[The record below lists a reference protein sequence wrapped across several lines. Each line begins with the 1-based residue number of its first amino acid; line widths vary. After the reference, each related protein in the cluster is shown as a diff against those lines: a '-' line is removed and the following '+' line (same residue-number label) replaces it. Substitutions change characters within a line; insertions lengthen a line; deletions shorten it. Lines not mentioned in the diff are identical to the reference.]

1 MVGLKKES
9 ITNKFMSKKVWKVN
23 KSICYNQDQMNM
35 KIVPMYYIIFI
46 FQSQDYFF
54 FEHVSITHV

>member
-1 MVGLKKES
+1 
-9 ITNKFMSKKVWKVN
+9 MSKKVWKVK
-23 KSICYNQDQMNM
+23 KSIYYNQDQMNM